1 MACGGRY
8 SPHVGAVAIVQV
20 GDDGGE
26 NGARGGGG
34 GSGLRGGWTRV
45 EFDCPSDTICRVV
58 DFGVLMNEREAS
70 KMTPA
75 FEAQTAGSMKV

>member
-1 MACGGRY
+1 MGD
-8 SPHVGAVAIVQV
+8 AIHPTPGLLQRSRWEMMVV
-20 GDDGGE
+20 RTGLV
-26 NGARGGGG
+26 GG
-34 GSGLRGGWTRV
+34 GSGLRGGWNRV

-75 FEAQTAGSMKV
+75 FEAQTAGSMKVWFP